1 MRWKIEAF
9 VFCEK
14 QQTLSFKQETLQLE
28 PMVVEL
34 LAYFCRHTDQ
44 IINREQLIEQVWRGR
59 LITDNAVTKVIN
71 KLRKNLHDDPRKPR
85 FIATFP
91 KKGYKFIASVSEL
104 VEENIESLASNEASD
119 AAPTPTPRAHGQN
132 VPIPKETS
140 LITRSL
146 FVLILLVLFI
156 GIGVSLQQDKKQNP
170 ISQVKALTRSAGNET
185 WPQVSPDG
193 DYLAYMEF
201 AEKRIHLWVKSLVDE
216 KLVEIAHGKDN
227 TLGIGPASW
236 NSDGSKLAY
245 LVASSNSCQYY
256 VREISGLTLGEP
268 ELIHNCP
275 VGSFG
280 RISFT
285 HDDNRVVY
293 TESDD
298 SPYTLFE
305 MNLAT
310 GVKRRLNQPEQFL
323 GGNSQFDLHPTK
335 NKLLISSPDKQQW
348 EGYYSL
354 DLETDELTLLFKQDA
369 YICCGIWDHSG
380 ERVVLM
386 GDHPAYQLVSYDRN
400 GNDKQVIYSGS
411 QQLRGPQR
419 HTNGKDYLFIAGYV
433 NQNALYY
440 DFETQSDMF
449 VANTSVDDRL
459 AVFSEHNDQIAFIGL
474 STGNEEVWLTDKQGS
489 QLTKLTQF
497 NDSRHIISLL
507 WSSSGDYLLGL
518 SLNQIYLIDSKTG
531 DSEILKIPQVEIRGF
546 SWKSEQV
553 IAYSTKRK
561 STWRVNYYD
570 IKTHQVSYE
579 NPKWAYIKY
588 TSNPD
593 DVLWQAQNGD
603 LFVTIEKKPLQDKV
617 LNEVSFLNGR
627 QFNLKKVS
635 TKWAWQN
642 FTDGQYHLMLKEGL
656 NQPAKEVM
664 KTESYH
670 FDLSSQGLLFH
681 TTNSLNADIYQT
693 ERK

>member
-1 MRWKIEAF
+1 MRWQIEAF

-14 QQTLSFKQETLQLE
+14 QQTLSIEQEVLQLE

-34 LAYFCRHTDQ
+34 LAYFCRHTNQ
-44 IINREQLIEQVWRGR
+44 IISRDQLIEQVWGGR

-71 KLRKNLHDDPRKPR
+71 KLRKNLNDDPRKPR
-85 FIATFP
+85 FIATLP
-91 KKGYKFIASVSEL
+91 KKGYKFIASASEL
-104 VEENIESLASNEASD
+104 VTENITDIASNKTSQV
-119 AAPTPTPRAHGQN
+119 APAEPHTQ
-132 VPIPKETS
+132 IISISKEKSPFTRPLFFLG
-140 LITRSL
+140 LIVLSVWIT
-146 FVLILLVLFI
+146 VLI
-156 GIGVSLQQDKKQNP
+156 QTDKVHSP
-170 ISQVKALTRSAGNET
+170 ITQVKALTRSAGNET
-185 WPQVSPDG
+185 WPQVSPNG
-193 DYLAYMEF
+193 NYLAYMEF
-201 AEKRIHLWVKSLVDE
+201 GDKRINLWVKSLIDE
-216 KLVEIAHGKDN
+216 KSVEITHGKEN
-227 TLGIGPASW
+227 ELGVGPASW

-256 VREISGLTLGEP
+256 VREISGLILGEP

-275 VGSFG
+275 AGSFG

-335 NKLLISSPDKQQW
+335 NTLLISSPDKQQW

-386 GDHPAYQLVSYDRN
+386 GDHPAYQMVSYDRN

-419 HTNGKDYLFIAGYV
+419 HINGKDYLFIAGYV

-440 DFETQSDMF
+440 DFETQSDIF

-507 WSSSGDYLLGL
+507 WSSSGNYLLGL

-531 DSEILKIPQVEIRGF
+531 DSEILKIPQVEIRGL
-546 SWKSEQV
+546 SWKSDQV

-579 NPKWAYIKY
+579 NPKWAFIKY
-588 TSNPD
+588 TADPD
-593 DVLWQAQNGD
+593 DVLWQAKNGD
-603 LFVTIEKKPLQDKV
+603 LFVTIEQTPLQDKE

-627 QFNLKKVS
+627 QFNLKKVG

-664 KTESYH
+664 KTDSYH
-670 FDLSSQGLLFH
+670 FDLSSEGLLYH
-681 TTNSLNADIYQT
+681 STDSLNADIYQT
-693 ERK
+693 MEK

>member
-1 MRWKIEAF
+1 MRWQIEAF

-14 QQTLSFKQETLQLE
+14 QQTLSIEQEVLQLE

-34 LAYFCRHTDQ
+34 LAYFCRHTNQ
-44 IINREQLIEQVWRGR
+44 IISRDQLIEQVWGGR

-71 KLRKNLHDDPRKPR
+71 KLRKNLNDDPRKPR
-85 FIATFP
+85 FIATLP
-91 KKGYKFIASVSEL
+91 KKGYKFIASASEI
-104 VEENIESLASNEASD
+104 VTENITDIASNKTSQD
-119 AAPTPTPRAHGQN
+119 APAETHAQ
-132 VPIPKETS
+132 IISISKEKS
-140 LITRSL
+140 PITRRL
-146 FVLILLVLFI
+146 FVLGLIVLSVWI
-156 GIGVSLQQDKKQNP
+156 TVLIQTDKEHSP
-170 ISQVKALTRSAGNET
+170 ITQVKALTRSAGNEA
-185 WPQVSPDG
+185 WPQVSPNSN
-193 DYLAYMEF
+193 YLAYMEF
-201 AEKRIHLWVKSLVDE
+201 GDKRIHLWVKSLIDE
-216 KLVEIAHGKDN
+216 KSVEITHGKEN
-227 TLGIGPASW
+227 ELGVGPASW

-335 NKLLISSPDKQQW
+335 NTLLISSPDKQQW

-411 QQLRGPQR
+411 QKLRGPQR
-419 HTNGKDYLFIAGYV
+419 HINGKDYLFIAGYV

-440 DFETQSDMF
+440 DFETQSDIF

-507 WSSSGDYLLGL
+507 WSFDGGYLLGL
-518 SLNQIYLIDSKTG
+518 ALNQIYLIESKTG
-531 DSEILKIPQVEIRGF
+531 ESEILKIPQVEIRGL
-546 SWKSEQV
+546 SWKSDQV
-553 IAYSTKRK
+553 ISYSTRSKNG
-561 STWRVNYYD
+561 WRVNYYD
-570 IKTHQVSYE
+570 LNTHQVSYE
-579 NPKWAYIKY
+579 DEKWAFIKY
-588 TSNPD
+588 TTNPD

-603 LFVTIEKKPLQDKV
+603 LFVTIEQTPLRDKE

-627 QFNLKKVS
+627 QFNLKKVG

-642 FTDGQYHLMLKEGL
+642 FTDGQYHLMLKQGL

-664 KTESYH
+664 KTDSYH
-670 FDLSSQGLLFH
+670 FDLSNEGLLYH
-681 TTNSLNADIYQT
+681 STDSLNADIYQT
-693 ERK
+693 MEK

>member
-1 MRWKIEAF
+1 MRWQIEAF

-14 QQTLSFKQETLQLE
+14 QQTLSIEQEVLQLE

-34 LAYFCRHTDQ
+34 LAYFCRHTNQ
-44 IINREQLIEQVWRGR
+44 IISRDQLIEQVWGGR

-71 KLRKNLHDDPRKPR
+71 KLRKNLNDDPRKPR
-85 FIATFP
+85 FIATLP
-91 KKGYKFIASVSEL
+91 KKGYKFIASASEI
-104 VEENIESLASNEASD
+104 VEVNIAEQASNKTSRVTSAE
-119 AAPTPTPRAHGQN
+119 THGQ
-132 VPIPKETS
+132 ILDISKEKS
-140 LITRSL
+140 SFTRPL
-146 FVLILLVLFI
+146 FILGLMALLVWIIF
-156 GIGVSLQQDKKQNP
+156 SFQNDKVHSP
-170 ISQVKALTRSAGNET
+170 ITQVKALTRSAGNET
-185 WPQVSPDG
+185 WPQVSPNG
-193 DYLAYMEF
+193 NYLAYMEF
-201 AEKRIHLWVKSLVDE
+201 GDKRINLWVKSLIDE
-216 KLVEIAHGKDN
+216 KSVEITHGKEN
-227 TLGIGPASW
+227 ELGVGPASW

-335 NKLLISSPDKQQW
+335 NTLLISSPDKQQW

-354 DLETDELTLLFKQDA
+354 DLETDELILLFKQDA

-419 HTNGKDYLFIAGYV
+419 HINGKDYLFIAGYV

-440 DFETQSDMF
+440 DFETQSDIF

-507 WSSSGDYLLGL
+507 WSSSGNYLLGL

-531 DSEILKIPQVEIRGF
+531 DSEILKIPQVEIRGL
-546 SWKSEQV
+546 SWKSDQV

-579 NPKWAYIKY
+579 TPKWAFIKY
-588 TSNPD
+588 TADPD

-603 LFVTIEKKPLQDKV
+603 LFVTIEQTPLQDKE

-627 QFNLKKVS
+627 QFNLKKVG

-642 FTDGQYHLMLKEGL
+642 FTDGQYHLMLKQEL
-656 NQPAKEVM
+656 HQPAKEVM
-664 KTESYH
+664 KTDSYH
-670 FDLSSQGLLFH
+670 FDLSSEGLLYH
-681 TTNSLNADIYQT
+681 STDSLNADIYQT
-693 ERK
+693 MGK

>member
-1 MRWKIEAF
+1 MRWQIEAF

-14 QQTLSFKQETLQLE
+14 QQTLSIEQEVLQLE

-34 LAYFCRHTDQ
+34 LAYFCRHTNQ
-44 IINREQLIEQVWRGR
+44 IISRDQLIEQVWGGR

-71 KLRKNLHDDPRKPR
+71 KLRKNLNDDPRKPR
-85 FIATFP
+85 FIATLP
-91 KKGYKFIASVSEL
+91 KKGYKFIASASEI
-104 VEENIESLASNEASD
+104 VEVNIAEQASNKTSRVTSAE
-119 AAPTPTPRAHGQN
+119 THGQ
-132 VPIPKETS
+132 ILDISKEKS
-140 LITRSL
+140 SFTRPL
-146 FVLILLVLFI
+146 FILGLMALLVWIIF
-156 GIGVSLQQDKKQNP
+156 SFQNDKVHSP
-170 ISQVKALTRSAGNET
+170 ITQVKALTRSAGNET
-185 WPQVSPDG
+185 WPQVSPNG
-193 DYLAYMEF
+193 NYLAYMEF
-201 AEKRIHLWVKSLVDE
+201 GDKRINLWVKSLIDE
-216 KLVEIAHGKDN
+216 KSVEITHGKEN
-227 TLGIGPASW
+227 ELGVGPASW

-256 VREISGLTLGEP
+256 VREISGLILGEP

-275 VGSFG
+275 AGSFG

-335 NKLLISSPDKQQW
+335 NTLLISSPDKQQW

-419 HTNGKDYLFIAGYV
+419 HINGKDYLFIAGYV

-440 DFETQSDMF
+440 DFETQSDIF

-507 WSSSGDYLLGL
+507 WSSSGNYLLGL

-531 DSEILKIPQVEIRGF
+531 DSEILKIPQVEIRGL
-546 SWKSEQV
+546 SWKSDQV

-579 NPKWAYIKY
+579 TPKWAFIKY
-588 TSNPD
+588 TADPD

-603 LFVTIEKKPLQDKV
+603 LFVTIEQTPLQDKE

-627 QFNLKKVS
+627 QFNLKKVG

-642 FTDGQYHLMLKEGL
+642 FTDGQYHLMLKKGL
-656 NQPAKEVM
+656 HQPAKEVM
-664 KTESYH
+664 KTDSYH
-670 FDLSSQGLLFH
+670 FDLSSEGLLYH
-681 TTNSLNADIYQT
+681 STDSLNADIYQT
-693 ERK
+693 MEK

>member
-1 MRWKIEAF
+1 MMRWQIEAF

-14 QQTLSFKQETLQLE
+14 QQTLSIEQEVLQLE

-34 LAYFCRHTDQ
+34 LAYFCRHTNQ
-44 IINREQLIEQVWRGR
+44 IISRDQLIEQVWGGR

-71 KLRKNLHDDPRKPR
+71 KLRKNLNDDPRKPR
-85 FIATFP
+85 FIATLP
-91 KKGYKFIASVSEL
+91 KKGYKFIASASEI
-104 VEENIESLASNEASD
+104 VEVNIAEQASNKTSRVTSAE
-119 AAPTPTPRAHGQN
+119 THGQ
-132 VPIPKETS
+132 ILDISKEKS
-140 LITRSL
+140 SFTRPL
-146 FVLILLVLFI
+146 FILGLMALLVWIIF
-156 GIGVSLQQDKKQNP
+156 SFQNDKVHSP
-170 ISQVKALTRSAGNET
+170 ITQVKALTRSAGNET
-185 WPQVSPDG
+185 WPQVSPNG
-193 DYLAYMEF
+193 NYLAYMEF
-201 AEKRIHLWVKSLVDE
+201 GDKRINLWVKSLIDE
-216 KLVEIAHGKDN
+216 KSVEITHGKEN
-227 TLGIGPASW
+227 ELGVGPASW

-335 NKLLISSPDKQQW
+335 NTLLISSPDKQQW

-354 DLETDELTLLFKQDA
+354 DLETDELILLFKQDA

-419 HTNGKDYLFIAGYV
+419 HINGKDYLFIAGYV

-440 DFETQSDMF
+440 DFETQSDIF

-507 WSSSGDYLLGL
+507 WSSSGNYLLGL

-531 DSEILKIPQVEIRGF
+531 DSEILKIPQVEIRGL
-546 SWKSEQV
+546 SWKSDQV

-579 NPKWAYIKY
+579 TPKWAFIKY
-588 TSNPD
+588 TADPD

-603 LFVTIEKKPLQDKV
+603 LFVTIEQTPLQDKE

-627 QFNLKKVS
+627 QFNLKKVG

-642 FTDGQYHLMLKEGL
+642 FTDGQYHLMLKQEL

-664 KTESYH
+664 KTDSYH
-670 FDLSSQGLLFH
+670 FDLSSEGLLYH
-681 TTNSLNADIYQT
+681 STDSLNADIYQT
-693 ERK
+693 MEK

>member
-1 MRWKIEAF
+1 MRWQIEAF

-14 QQTLSFKQETLQLE
+14 QQTLSIEQEVLQLE

-34 LAYFCRHTDQ
+34 LAYFCRHTNQ
-44 IINREQLIEQVWRGR
+44 IISRDQLIEQVWGGR

-71 KLRKNLHDDPRKPR
+71 KLRKNLNDDPRKPR
-85 FIATFP
+85 FIATLP
-91 KKGYKFIASVSEL
+91 KKGYKFIASASEI
-104 VEENIESLASNEASD
+104 VEVNIAEQASNKTSRVTSAE
-119 AAPTPTPRAHGQN
+119 THGQ
-132 VPIPKETS
+132 ILDISKEKS
-140 LITRSL
+140 SFTRPL
-146 FVLILLVLFI
+146 FILGLMALLVWIIF
-156 GIGVSLQQDKKQNP
+156 SFQNDKVHSP
-170 ISQVKALTRSAGNET
+170 ITQVKALTRSAGNET
-185 WPQVSPDG
+185 WPQVSPNG
-193 DYLAYMEF
+193 NYLAYMEF
-201 AEKRIHLWVKSLVDE
+201 GDKRINLWVKSLIDE
-216 KLVEIAHGKDN
+216 KSVEITHGKEN
-227 TLGIGPASW
+227 ELGVGPASW

-335 NKLLISSPDKQQW
+335 NTLLISSPDKQQW

-354 DLETDELTLLFKQDA
+354 DLETDELILLFKQDA

-419 HTNGKDYLFIAGYV
+419 HINGKDYLFIAGYV

-440 DFETQSDMF
+440 DFETQSDIF

-507 WSSSGDYLLGL
+507 WSSSGNYLLGL

-531 DSEILKIPQVEIRGF
+531 DSEILKIPQVEIRGL
-546 SWKSEQV
+546 SWKSDQV

-579 NPKWAYIKY
+579 TPKWAFIKY
-588 TSNPD
+588 TADPD

-603 LFVTIEKKPLQDKV
+603 LFVTIEQTPLQDKE

-627 QFNLKKVS
+627 QFNLKKVG

-642 FTDGQYHLMLKEGL
+642 FTDGQYHLMLKQEL

-664 KTESYH
+664 KTDSYH
-670 FDLSSQGLLFH
+670 FDLSSEGLLYH
-681 TTNSLNADIYQT
+681 STDSLNADIYQT
-693 ERK
+693 MGK

>member
-1 MRWKIEAF
+1 MRWQIEAF

-14 QQTLSFKQETLQLE
+14 QQTLSIEQEVLQLE

-34 LAYFCRHTDQ
+34 LAYFCRHTNQ
-44 IINREQLIEQVWRGR
+44 IISRDQLIEQVWGGR

-71 KLRKNLHDDPRKPR
+71 KLRKNLNDDPRKPR
-85 FIATFP
+85 FIATLP
-91 KKGYKFIASVSEL
+91 KKGYKFIASASEL
-104 VEENIESLASNEASD
+104 VTENITDIASNKTSQV
-119 AAPTPTPRAHGQN
+119 APAEPHTQ
-132 VPIPKETS
+132 IISISKEKSPFTRPLFFLG
-140 LITRSL
+140 LIVLSVWIT
-146 FVLILLVLFI
+146 VLI
-156 GIGVSLQQDKKQNP
+156 QTDKVHSP
-170 ISQVKALTRSAGNET
+170 ITQVKALTRSAGNET
-185 WPQVSPDG
+185 WPQVSPNG
-193 DYLAYMEF
+193 NYLAYMEF
-201 AEKRIHLWVKSLVDE
+201 GDKRINLWVKSLIDE
-216 KLVEIAHGKDN
+216 KSVEITHGKEN
-227 TLGIGPASW
+227 ELGVGPASW

-256 VREISGLTLGEP
+256 VREISGLILGEP

-275 VGSFG
+275 AGSFG

-335 NKLLISSPDKQQW
+335 NTLLISSPDKQQW

-386 GDHPAYQLVSYDRN
+386 GDHPAYQMVSYDRN

-419 HTNGKDYLFIAGYV
+419 HINGKDYLFIAGYV

-440 DFETQSDMF
+440 DFETQSDIF

-507 WSSSGDYLLGL
+507 WSSSGNYLLGL

-531 DSEILKIPQVEIRGF
+531 DSEILKIPQVEIRGL
-546 SWKSEQV
+546 SWKSDQV

-579 NPKWAYIKY
+579 NPKWAFIKY
-588 TSNPD
+588 TADPD
-593 DVLWQAQNGD
+593 DMLWQAKNGD
-603 LFVTIEKKPLQDKV
+603 LFVTIEQTPLQDKE

-627 QFNLKKVS
+627 QFNLKKVG

-664 KTESYH
+664 KTDSYH
-670 FDLSSQGLLFH
+670 FDLSSEGLLYH
-681 TTNSLNADIYQT
+681 STDSLNADIYQT
-693 ERK
+693 MEK

>member
-1 MRWKIEAF
+1 MRWQIEAF

-14 QQTLSFKQETLQLE
+14 QQTLSIEQEVLQLE

-34 LAYFCRHTDQ
+34 LAYFCRHTNQ
-44 IINREQLIEQVWRGR
+44 IISRDQLIEQVWGGR

-71 KLRKNLHDDPRKPR
+71 KLRKNLNDDPRKPR
-85 FIATFP
+85 FIATLP
-91 KKGYKFIASVSEL
+91 KKGYKFIASASEI
-104 VEENIESLASNEASD
+104 VEVNIAEQASNKTSRVTSAE
-119 AAPTPTPRAHGQN
+119 THGQ
-132 VPIPKETS
+132 ILDISKEKS
-140 LITRSL
+140 SFTRPL
-146 FVLILLVLFI
+146 FILGLMALLVWIIF
-156 GIGVSLQQDKKQNP
+156 SFQNDKVHSP
-170 ISQVKALTRSAGNET
+170 ITQVKALTRSAGNEA
-185 WPQVSPDG
+185 WPQVSPNG
-193 DYLAYMEF
+193 NYLAYMEF
-201 AEKRIHLWVKSLVDE
+201 GDKRINLWVKSLIDE
-216 KLVEIAHGKDN
+216 KSVEITHGKEN
-227 TLGIGPASW
+227 ELGVGPASW

-335 NKLLISSPDKQQW
+335 NTLLISSPDKQQW

-419 HTNGKDYLFIAGYV
+419 HINGKDYLFIAGYV

-440 DFETQSDMF
+440 DFETQSDIF

-507 WSSSGDYLLGL
+507 WSSSGNYLLGL

-531 DSEILKIPQVEIRGF
+531 DSEILKIPQVEIRGL

-579 NPKWAYIKY
+579 NPKWAFIKY
-588 TSNPD
+588 TADPD

-603 LFVTIEKKPLQDKV
+603 LFVTIEQTPLQNKE

-627 QFNLKKVS
+627 QFNLKKVG

-664 KTESYH
+664 KTDSYH
-670 FDLSSQGLLFH
+670 FDLSSEGLLYH
-681 TTNSLNADIYQT
+681 STDSLNADIYQT
-693 ERK
+693 MEK

>member
-1 MRWKIEAF
+1 MRWQIEAF

-14 QQTLSFKQETLQLE
+14 QQTLSIEQEVLQLE

-34 LAYFCRHTDQ
+34 LAYFCRHTNQ
-44 IINREQLIEQVWRGR
+44 IISRDQLIEQVWGGR

-71 KLRKNLHDDPRKPR
+71 KLRKNLNDDPRKPR
-85 FIATFP
+85 FIATLP
-91 KKGYKFIASVSEL
+91 KKGYKFIASASEL
-104 VEENIESLASNEASD
+104 VTENITDIASNKTSQV
-119 AAPTPTPRAHGQN
+119 APAEPHTQ
-132 VPIPKETS
+132 IISISKEKSPFTRPLFFLG
-140 LITRSL
+140 LIVLSVWIT
-146 FVLILLVLFI
+146 VLI
-156 GIGVSLQQDKKQNP
+156 QTDKVHSP
-170 ISQVKALTRSAGNET
+170 ITQVKALTRSAGNET
-185 WPQVSPDG
+185 WPQVSPNG
-193 DYLAYMEF
+193 NYLAYMEF
-201 AEKRIHLWVKSLVDE
+201 GDKRINLWVKSLIDE
-216 KLVEIAHGKDN
+216 KSVEITHGKEN
-227 TLGIGPASW
+227 ELGVGPASW

-256 VREISGLTLGEP
+256 VREISGLILGEP

-275 VGSFG
+275 AGSFG

-335 NKLLISSPDKQQW
+335 NTLLISSPDKQQW

-419 HTNGKDYLFIAGYV
+419 HINGKDYLFIAGYV

-440 DFETQSDMF
+440 DFETQSDIF

-507 WSSSGDYLLGL
+507 WSSSGNYLLGL

-531 DSEILKIPQVEIRGF
+531 DSEILKIPQVEIRGL
-546 SWKSEQV
+546 SWKSDQV

-579 NPKWAYIKY
+579 NPKWAFIKY
-588 TSNPD
+588 TADPD
-593 DVLWQAQNGD
+593 DMLWQAKNGD
-603 LFVTIEKKPLQDKV
+603 LFVTIEQTPLQDKE

-627 QFNLKKVS
+627 QFNLKKVG

-664 KTESYH
+664 KTDSYH
-670 FDLSSQGLLFH
+670 FDLSSEGLLYH
-681 TTNSLNADIYQT
+681 STDSLNADIYQT
-693 ERK
+693 MEK

>member
-1 MRWKIEAF
+1 MRWQIEAF

-14 QQTLSFKQETLQLE
+14 QQTLSIEQEVLQLE

-34 LAYFCRHTDQ
+34 LAYFCRHTNQ
-44 IINREQLIEQVWRGR
+44 IISRDQLIEQVWGGR

-71 KLRKNLHDDPRKPR
+71 KLRKNLNDDPRKPR
-85 FIATFP
+85 FIATLP
-91 KKGYKFIASVSEL
+91 KKGYKFIASASEI
-104 VEENIESLASNEASD
+104 VEVNIAEQASNKTSRVTSAE
-119 AAPTPTPRAHGQN
+119 THGQ
-132 VPIPKETS
+132 ILDISKEKS
-140 LITRSL
+140 SFTRPL
-146 FVLILLVLFI
+146 FILGLMALLVWIIF
-156 GIGVSLQQDKKQNP
+156 SFQNDKVHSP
-170 ISQVKALTRSAGNET
+170 ITQVKALTRSAGNET
-185 WPQVSPDG
+185 WPQVSPNG
-193 DYLAYMEF
+193 NYLAYMEF
-201 AEKRIHLWVKSLVDE
+201 GDKRINLWVKSLIDE
-216 KLVEIAHGKDN
+216 KSVEITHGKEN
-227 TLGIGPASW
+227 ELGVGPASW

-335 NKLLISSPDKQQW
+335 NTLLISSPDKQQW

-354 DLETDELTLLFKQDA
+354 DLETDELILLFKQDA

-419 HTNGKDYLFIAGYV
+419 HINGKDYLFIAGYV

-440 DFETQSDMF
+440 DFETQSDIF

-507 WSSSGDYLLGL
+507 WSSSGNYLLGL

-531 DSEILKIPQVEIRGF
+531 DSEILKIPQVEIRGL
-546 SWKSEQV
+546 SWKSDQV

-579 NPKWAYIKY
+579 TPKWAFIKY
-588 TSNPD
+588 TADPD

-603 LFVTIEKKPLQDKV
+603 LFVTIEQTPLQDKE

-627 QFNLKKVS
+627 QFNLKKVG

-642 FTDGQYHLMLKEGL
+642 FTDGQYHLMLKQEL

-664 KTESYH
+664 KTDSYH
-670 FDLSSQGLLFH
+670 FDLSSEGLLYH
-681 TTNSLNADIYQT
+681 STDSLNADIYQT
-693 ERK
+693 MEK

>member
-1 MRWKIEAF
+1 MRWQIEAF

-14 QQTLSFKQETLQLE
+14 QQTLSIEQEVLQLE

-34 LAYFCRHTDQ
+34 LAYFCRHTNQ
-44 IINREQLIEQVWRGR
+44 IISRDQLIEQVWGGR

-71 KLRKNLHDDPRKPR
+71 KLRKNLNDDPRKPR
-85 FIATFP
+85 FIATLP
-91 KKGYKFIASVSEL
+91 KKGYKFIASASEI
-104 VEENIESLASNEASD
+104 VEVNIAEQASNKTSRVTSAE
-119 AAPTPTPRAHGQN
+119 THGQ
-132 VPIPKETS
+132 ILDISKEKS
-140 LITRSL
+140 SFTRPL
-146 FVLILLVLFI
+146 FILGLMALLVWIIF
-156 GIGVSLQQDKKQNP
+156 SFQNDKVHSP
-170 ISQVKALTRSAGNET
+170 ITQVKALTRSAGNET
-185 WPQVSPDG
+185 WPQVSPNG
-193 DYLAYMEF
+193 NYLAYMEF
-201 AEKRIHLWVKSLVDE
+201 GDKRINLWVKSLIDE
-216 KLVEIAHGKDN
+216 KSVEITHGKEN
-227 TLGIGPASW
+227 ELGVGPASW

-335 NKLLISSPDKQQW
+335 NTLLISSPDKQQW

-354 DLETDELTLLFKQDA
+354 DLETDELILLFKQDA

-419 HTNGKDYLFIAGYV
+419 HINGKDYLFIAGYV

-440 DFETQSDMF
+440 DFETQSDIF

-507 WSSSGDYLLGL
+507 WSSSGNYLLGL

-531 DSEILKIPQVEIRGF
+531 DSEILKIPQVEIRGL
-546 SWKSEQV
+546 SWKSDQV

-579 NPKWAYIKY
+579 TPKWAFIKY
-588 TSNPD
+588 TADPD

-603 LFVTIEKKPLQDKV
+603 LFVTIEQTPLQDKE

-627 QFNLKKVS
+627 QFNLKKVG

-642 FTDGQYHLMLKEGL
+642 FTDGQYHLMLK
-656 NQPAKEVM
+656 
-664 KTESYH
+664 
-670 FDLSSQGLLFH
+670 
-681 TTNSLNADIYQT
+681 
-693 ERK
+693 

>member
-1 MRWKIEAF
+1 MRWKIEEF

-14 QQTLSFKQETLQLE
+14 QQTLRFEQEILQLE

-44 IINREQLIEQVWRGR
+44 IISRDQLIEQVWLGR

-71 KLRKNLHDDPRKPR
+71 KLRKNLNDDPRKPR

-91 KKGYKFIASVSEL
+91 KKGYKFIACVSEV
-104 VEENIESLASNEASD
+104 VEDNIEGLASDVASQVSP
-119 AAPTPTPRAHGQN
+119 AAPHDKTLSISKQKFP
-132 VPIPKETS
+132 
-140 LITRSL
+140 ITRSL
-146 FVLILLVLFI
+146 FVLIVLLLI
-156 GIGVSLQQDKKQNP
+156 IWGAVSLQPDKKQQP
-170 ISQVKALTRSAGNET
+170 ITQVKALTRSAGNEA

-193 DYLAYMEF
+193 NYLAYMEF
-201 AEKRIHLWVKSLVDE
+201 TEKRIHLWVKSLIDE
-216 KLVEIAHGKDN
+216 KSVEITHGKEN
-227 TLGIGPASW
+227 KLGVGPASW
-236 NSDGSKLAY
+236 SSDGSKLVY
-245 LVASSNSCQYY
+245 LVATSNSCQYY
-256 VREISGLTLGEP
+256 IREIKGLTLGEP

-275 VGSFG
+275 VGSYG

-293 TESDD
+293 TESDN

-310 GVKRRLNQPEQFL
+310 GEKRRLNQPEQFI

-335 NKLLISSPDKQQW
+335 NKILISSPDKQQW

-380 ERVVLM
+380 KRVVLM
-386 GDHPAYQLVSYDRN
+386 GEHPAYQLVSYDLN
-400 GNDKQVIYSGS
+400 GNDKQIIYSGS

-419 HTNGKDYLFIAGYV
+419 HINGKDYMFIAGYV

-440 DFETQSDMF
+440 DFETQSDIF

-459 AVFSEHNDQIAFIGL
+459 AVFSEHNNQIAYIGL
-474 STGNEEVWLTDKQGS
+474 STGNEEVWLSDKQGS

-497 NDSRHIISLL
+497 NDSRHIIDLL
-507 WSSSGDYLLGL
+507 WSNSGNYLLGL
-518 SLNQIYLIDSKTG
+518 ALNQIYLIDSKTG
-531 DSEILKIPQVEIRGF
+531 NSEILKIPQLEIRGL
-546 SWKSEQV
+546 SWKSDQV
-553 IAYSTKRK
+553 ISYSTKSK
-561 STWRVNYYD
+561 NGWRVNYYD
-570 IKTHQVSYE
+570 LNTHQVSYE
-579 NPKWAYIKY
+579 DKKWAYIKY
-588 TSNPD
+588 SANPD
-593 DVLWQAQNGD
+593 DVLWQAQNRD
-603 LFVTIEKKPLQDKV
+603 LFVTIEQKPLHDKE

-627 QFNLKKVS
+627 HFNLKKVG

-642 FTDGQYHLMLKEGL
+642 FTEGQYFLMLKEEL
-656 NQPAKEVM
+656 NQPAKELM
-664 KTESYH
+664 KTDSYH
-670 FDLSSQGLLFH
+670 FDMSSQGLLYH
-681 TTNSLNADIYQT
+681 STDSLNADIYQT
-693 ERK
+693 MGE

>member
-1 MRWKIEAF
+1 MRWQIEAF

-14 QQTLSFKQETLQLE
+14 QQTLSFEQEILQLE

-44 IINREQLIEQVWRGR
+44 IISREQLIEQVWRGR

-71 KLRKNLHDDPRKPR
+71 KLRKNLKDDPRKPR

-91 KKGYKFIASVSEL
+91 KKGYKFIACVSEFI
-104 VEENIESLASNEASD
+104 EENIESLASDVASQVSP
-119 AAPTPTPRAHGQN
+119 AAPHGQTSS
-132 VPIPKETS
+132 IPKEKS
-140 LITRSL
+140 PIILSL
-146 FVLILLVLFI
+146 FVLIVLILIILGAVLFQRDKN
-156 GIGVSLQQDKKQNP
+156 QQP
-170 ISQVKALTRSAGNET
+170 ITQVKALTRSAGNES
-185 WPQVSPDG
+185 WPQVSPSG

-201 AEKRIHLWVKSLVDE
+201 SEKKIHLRVKSLVDE
-216 KLVEIAHGKDN
+216 KTVEITHGKEN
-227 TLGIGPASW
+227 ELGVGPASW
-236 NSDGSKLAY
+236 NSDGSKLVY

-256 VREISGLTLGEP
+256 VRDINGLTLGEP
-268 ELIHNCP
+268 KLIHNCP
-275 VGSFG
+275 VGSYG

-285 HDDNRVVY
+285 HDDNRVIY
-293 TESDD
+293 TESDN

-310 GVKRRLNQPEQFL
+310 GVKKRLNQPEQFI

-348 EGYYSL
+348 EGFYSL
-354 DLETDELTLLFKQDA
+354 DLETDNLTLLFKQDA

-419 HTNGKDYLFIAGYV
+419 HINGKDYLFIAGYI

-440 DFETQSDMF
+440 DFETESDIF

-459 AVFSEHNDQIAFIGL
+459 AAFSEHNDQIAFIGL

-507 WSSSGDYLLGL
+507 WSSSDDYLLGL
-518 SLNQIYLIDSKTG
+518 TLNQIYLIDSNTG
-531 DSEILKIPQVEIRGF
+531 DSEILKIPQVEIRGL

-553 IAYSTKRK
+553 ISYSTKSK
-561 STWRVNYYD
+561 NTWRVNYYD
-570 IKTHQVSYE
+570 ITTHLVSYE

-603 LFVTIEKKPLQDKV
+603 LFVTVNQKPLNDKEF
-617 LNEVSFLNGR
+617 NEVSFLNGR
-627 QFNLKKVS
+627 QFNLKKVG

-642 FTDGQYHLMLKEGL
+642 FTDGQYDLMLKEGL

-664 KTESYH
+664 KTDSYH
-670 FDLSSQGLLFH
+670 FDLSSEGLLYH
-681 TTNSLNADIYQT
+681 STDSLNADIYQT
-693 ERK
+693 EGE